1 MGWPVPSALGS
12 RRVRQGIRLAGMLAA
27 MVAALGAVALAAD
40 RIFTNPKPDAHL
52 RSLFPKAAAFSPLEG
67 SPLHFK
73 AYAADPKSSP
83 SPALLGYAFWTT
95 DLVPREVGY
104 HGPIHVLVGMDLAGV
119 LTGAIVDY
127 DSEPYGYFSVQP
139 PEFGAQF
146 IRKSVRAPFR
156 VGEDVHAVS
165 RATISITSAT
175 RAIRDSSRIMAK
187 AFLNPAD
194 VKP

>member
-1 MGWPVPSALGS
+1 MKKWT
-12 RRVRQGIRLAGMLAA
+12 RLVGMLAA
-27 MVAALGAVALAAD
+27 MVGALGAVALAAD
-40 RIFTNPKPDAHL
+40 RIFTNPKPEAHL
-52 RSLFPKAAAFSPLEG
+52 RALFPKAAAFSPLDG
-67 SPLHFK
+67 TPLHFK
-73 AYAADPKSSP
+73 AYAADPKVTP
-83 SPALLGYAFWTT
+83 NPPLLGYAFWTT
-95 DLVPREVGY
+95 DLVPNEFGY
-104 HGPIHVLVGMDLAGV
+104 HGPIHILVGMDLTGL
-119 LTGAIVDY
+119 LTGTVVDY

-139 PEFGAQF
+139 PEFAAQF

-156 VGEDVHAVS
+156 VGDDVHAVS

>member
-1 MGWPVPSALGS
+1 MFV
-12 RRVRQGIRLAGMLAA
+12 A

-52 RSLFPKAAAFSPLEG
+52 RSLFPKAVAFSPLEG

-73 AYAADPKSSP
+73 AFAADPKTVSP
-83 SPALLGYAFWTT
+83 PPLLGYAFWTT
-95 DLVPREVGY
+95 DLVPNEFGY
-104 HGPIHVLVGMDLAGV
+104 HGPIHILVGMDLTGI
-119 LTGAIVDY
+119 LTGAVVDY

-139 PEFGAQF
+139 PEFAAQF
-146 IRKSVRAPFR
+146 IRKSIRAPFR
-156 VGEDVHAVS
+156 VGDDVHAVS

-175 RAIRDSSRIMAK
+175 RAIRDSSRVMAK
-187 AFLNPAD
+187 SFLNPAD

>member
-1 MGWPVPSALGS
+1 MAQ
-12 RRVRQGIRLAGMLAA
+12 RIRT
-27 MVAALGAVALAAD
+27 LGAVVGLMTALVMVVSARD

-52 RSLFPKAAAFSPLEG
+52 RSLFPKAAAFSTLSG
-67 SPLHFK
+67 TPLHFK
-73 AYAADPKSSP
+73 AYSADPKTQP
-83 SPALLGYAFWTT
+83 DAPLLGYAFWTT
-95 DLVPREVGY
+95 DLVPQEFGY
-104 HGPIHVLVGMDLAGV
+104 HGAIHILVGMDLTGI

-146 IRKSVRAPFR
+146 IKKSVRAPFR
-156 VGEDVHAVS
+156 VGDDVHAVS
-165 RATISITSAT
+165 RATISINSAT

-187 AFLNPAD
+187 TFLNPAD